1 MNDDVLQRTYLAA
14 LRDMVEAEAE
24 IIEAVRDRARLV
36 LQPEHAAALA
46 SIEHEIIAIQEQA
59 LGLHKAKQA
68 HTITESEYA
77 TRISECSIR
86 MKELEAK
93 QAEMQTAA
101 SRYAEVKAWLDAF
114 QEHIESGDIMN
125 ADDDAIIKQL
135 VEQIIVNNDG
145 IEIQFKCGAT
155 IEKEYAVA

>member
-1 MNDDVLQRTYLAA
+1 
-14 LRDMVEAEAE
+14 MVENADE
-24 IIEAVRDRARLV
+24 IIETVRDTAKLV
-36 LQPEHAAALA
+36 LQPENAAALA
-46 SIEHEIIAIQEQA
+46 AIEEDIIAVQETA
-59 LGLHKAKQA
+59 IGLHKAKQA
-68 HTITESEYA
+68 HAITESEYA

-86 MKELEAK
+86 MKELEAQ

-114 QEHIESGDIMN
+114 QEHIESGSIMN

-155 IEKEYAVA
+155 IEKEYEAA